1 MLYWAYISFIF
12 ISFQLFNVLLNFI
25 FRQKI
30 RNADSYTGDLVSVLI
45 PVRNEENNIG
55 LLLDNLQKI
64 KNGILEI
71 IVYDDQSTDNTA
83 KIVTDYSTLDSRIR
97 YIKSEDLPDGW
108 LGKNHACFQLV
119 RNASGKYYLFIDA
132 DVRLYDEI
140 IHDAVDYSKRY
151 HLGLLSIFPRQIQ
164 HTFGEKS
171 TVPIM
176 NYILLTLL
184 PLVFVRISPFVSHSA
199 ANGQFM
205 LFDAKIYDKFQP
217 HENFKNSPV
226 EDIVIS
232 RFLKKQKVKIACLTG
247 EDRVQCRMYEK
258 YAEAL
263 NGFAKNVFMFFGN
276 RPLLAFLF
284 WLCASLGF
292 IPILFMGQNILLIY
306 LAILVLI
313 QVFLSVI
320 SKQNTFY
327 SIVLLPVQLFFLLH
341 VIVKSLL
348 LKKSKEYL
356 WKGRHIYS

>member
-30 RNADSYTGDLVSVLI
+30 RNTGRHSNELISVLI
-45 PVRNEENNIG
+45 PARNEEKNIG
-55 LLLDNLQKI
+55 FLLDNLQKI
-64 KNGILEI
+64 KNAKLEI
-71 IVYDDQSTDNTA
+71 IVFDDQSTDNTA
-83 KIVTDYSTLDSRIR
+83 KIVKEYSNSGVRVIQ
-97 YIKSEDLPDGW
+97 SEGLPNDW
-108 LGKNHACFQLV
+108 LGKNYACYQLA
-119 RNASGKYYLFIDA
+119 RNASGEYYLFIDA
-132 DVRLYDEI
+132 DVRLYGEI

-151 HLGLLSIFPRQIQ
+151 HLGLLSIFPRQVQ

-205 LFDAKIYDKFQP
+205 LFDAKVYDRFQP
-217 HENFKNSPV
+217 HKKFKNSPV
-226 EDIVIS
+226 EDIDSS
-232 RFLKKQKVKIACLTG
+232 RFLKKQKINITCITG